1 MLPYSKSENISP
13 IVCTLL
19 IGFEA
24 TTRISDDCRLPFYIT
39 GANRRKSD
47 CHQVVASHALDGPR
61 LSPSLIRLGGVFVVI
76 SLVSR
81 APHHLLAIIGMLLCM
96 TRDCV
101 MICGTSFLLAAL
113 ISLL

>member
-24 TTRISDDCRLPFYIT
+24 TTRISDDCRRPFYIT

-81 APHHLLAIIGMLLCM
+81 APHHLLAIVGMLLCM

-101 MICGTSFLLAAL
+101 MICGTSVLLAVL